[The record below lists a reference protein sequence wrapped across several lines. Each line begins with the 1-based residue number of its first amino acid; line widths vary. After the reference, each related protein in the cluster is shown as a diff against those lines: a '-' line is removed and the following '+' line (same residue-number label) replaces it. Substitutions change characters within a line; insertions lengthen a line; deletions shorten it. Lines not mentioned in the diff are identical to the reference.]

1 MNDMHEIIEEIK
13 SRNDIVDIIS
23 SYIQVKSAG
32 LNYKALCPFHSE
44 KTPSFSISTQ
54 KQIYKCFG
62 CGEGGDVINFVMK
75 MENIDFME
83 ALEFLAQKSGVEIN
97 KGKISDESK
106 ENINKKQKLY
116 QINLD
121 AARYFFKSM
130 SDLNNNG
137 YKYLK
142 NRGLDDKVI
151 KYFGLGYSRND
162 WNDLNN
168 YLLKKGYNQQNLI
181 DAGLAIQ
188 TKNKKK
194 HINRFRNRVMFPIF
208 DQRGKVIAFG
218 GRVLDNSLPK
228 YLNSSETIL
237 FNKRKNLYGL
247 NFAKK
252 NIKND
257 TLIIVEGYMDV
268 ISLFQYG
275 VKNVV
280 ASLGTALTIE
290 QAKLI
295 KKYTNKVIVAYDNDE
310 AGINA
315 TLKAIDILN
324 GVNLNVKVL
333 NLGKCKDP
341 DEYIRREGLEGFNK
355 LLEDSIPLIQF
366 KIDISK
372 QKYNLNN
379 DQDILLFTKNV
390 ANIIKNIKSPI
401 EVEYYINKISK
412 ETNISI
418 HAINSEIYGENYKFN
433 KNKKNFKQKEM
444 EEIKIKQNGIEIAEK
459 QIIHIFLNNKKYRKD
474 ILMNLDIDDFS
485 FKESKE
491 ILNYIIKSNELDI
504 ITIDKLKKIG
514 ISEEYIQDVYN
525 INIDSNIN
533 LNDIINTL
541 QKNSLKRKRDCLL
554 KRQHE
559 LQQKKQNDKNIEAS
573 EVDRELLDIAMKII
587 QLEKEMKNIL

>member
-1 MNDMHEIIEEIK
+1 MNDMHDIIEEIK
-13 SRNDIVDIIS
+13 LRNDIVDIIS
-23 SYIQVKSAG
+23 SYIQIKSAG

-54 KQIYKCFG
+54 KQMYKCFG

-83 ALEFLAQKSGVEIN
+83 ALEFLAQRASIEIK
-97 KGKISDESK
+97 KGKISEESK
-106 ENINKKQKLY
+106 KDINKKQNLY

-130 SDLNNNG
+130 HSLDNSG
-137 YKYLK
+137 YNYLK
-142 NRGLDDKVI
+142 NRGLDDKII
-151 KYFGLGYSRND
+151 KYFGLGYAKND

-168 YLLKKGYNQQNLI
+168 YLLQKGYDQQSLI
-181 DAGLAIQ
+181 DSGLVIQ
-188 TKNKKK
+188 TKNKKNY
-194 HINRFRNRVMFPIF
+194 INRFKNRVMFPIF

-218 GRVLDNSLPK
+218 GRVLDDSLPK
-228 YLNSSETIL
+228 YLNSSETML

-275 VKNVV
+275 IKNVV

-295 KKYTNKVIVAYDNDE
+295 KKYANKVIVAYDNDE

-315 TLKAIDILN
+315 TLKAVEILN
-324 GVNLNVKVL
+324 GVSLNIKIL
-333 NLGKCKDP
+333 NLGKSKDP
-341 DEYIRREGLEGFNK
+341 DEYIRAEGLNK
-355 LLEDSIPLIQF
+355 FSILLKNSIPLIQF
-366 KIDISK
+366 KINILK

-379 DQDILLFTKNV
+379 DQDRLLFTKNIASV
-390 ANIIKNIKSPI
+390 IKNIKSPI
-401 EVEYYINKISK
+401 EVEYYVNKISK
-412 ETNISI
+412 ETDISVD
-418 HAINSEIYGENYKFN
+418 AINSEIYGKYYK
-433 KNKKNFKQKEM
+433 KDEHKKEFKKKI
-444 EEIKIKQNGIEIAEK
+444 EEIKIEKNGIEIAEK
-459 QIIHIFLNNKKYRKD
+459 QIIHIFLNNIKYRND
-474 ILMNLDIDDFS
+474 ILMKLDIDDFIL
-485 FKESKE
+485 KESKE

-504 ITIDKLKKIG
+504 ITIDKMKKIG
-514 ISEEYIQDVYN
+514 ISEEYIQDISD

-533 LNDIINTL
+533 LNEIIKTL
-541 QKNSLKRKRDCLL
+541 QKNSLKRKRNYLL

-559 LQQKKQNDKNIEAS
+559 LQRKKENDKNIEAS
-573 EVDRELLDIAMKII
+573 EVDRELLDIAMEII
-587 QLEKEMKNIL
+587 RLEKEMKNIL

>member
-13 SRNDIVDIIS
+13 LRNDIVDIIS
-23 SYIQVKSAG
+23 SYIHVKSAG
-32 LNYKALCPFHSE
+32 VNYKALCPFHSE

-54 KQIYKCFG
+54 KQMYKCFG

-75 MENIDFME
+75 MENVDFME
-83 ALEFLAQKSGVEIN
+83 ALEILARRSGIEIK
-97 KGKISDESK
+97 KGKISEESK
-106 ENINKKQKLY
+106 QNLNKKQKLY

-130 SDLNNNG
+130 SGSNNNG

-142 NRGLDDKVI
+142 NRGLDDKTI
-151 KYFGLGYSRND
+151 KYFGLGFAKND

-168 YLLKKGYNQQNLI
+168 YLLQKGYEQQSLI
-181 DAGLAIQ
+181 DSGIAIQ
-188 TKNKKK
+188 TKNKKN
-194 HINRFRNRVMFPIF
+194 HINRFKNRVMFPIF
-208 DQRGKVIAFG
+208 DQGGKVIAFG
-218 GRVLDNSLPK
+218 GRVLDDSLPK

-275 VKNVV
+275 IKNVV

-295 KKYTNKVIVAYDNDE
+295 KKYVNKVIVAYDNDE

-315 TLKAIDILN
+315 TLKAIEIFNEVKLN
-324 GVNLNVKVL
+324 IKVL
-333 NLGKCKDP
+333 NLGKSKDP
-341 DEYIRREGLEGFNK
+341 DEYIRTEGLDRFNI
-355 LLEDSIPLIQF
+355 LLENSIPLIQF
-366 KIDISK
+366 KIDILK
-372 QKYNLNN
+372 EKYNLSN
-379 DQDILLFTKNV
+379 DQDRLLFTKNI
-390 ANIIKNIKSPI
+390 ANVIKNIKSPI
-401 EVEYYINKISK
+401 EVEYYVNKISK
-412 ETNISI
+412 ETNISVD
-418 HAINSEIYGENYKFN
+418 AINSEIHGKYYKKSKF
-433 KNKKNFKQKEM
+433 KKEFKKKI
-444 EEIKIKQNGIEIAEK
+444 EEIKINKNGIEIAEK
-459 QIIHIFLNNKKYRKD
+459 QIIHIFLNDKKYRND

-485 FKESKE
+485 FEESRQ

-504 ITIDKLKKIG
+504 ITIDKLKSLG
-514 ISEEYIQDVYN
+514 ISEGYIEDISN
-525 INIDSNIN
+525 ININSNIN
-533 LNDIINTL
+533 LNYIIKTL
-541 QKNSLKRKRDCLL
+541 QKNSLKKKRDYLL
-554 KRQHE
+554 KRQNE
-559 LQQKKQNDKNIEAS
+559 LQRKKENDKNIEAS
-573 EVDRELLDIAMKII
+573 EVDRELLDIAMEII

>member
-13 SRNDIVDIIS
+13 LRNDIVDIIS

-54 KQIYKCFG
+54 KQMYKCFG

-83 ALEFLAQKSGVEIN
+83 ALEILAQKSGVEIK
-97 KGKISDESK
+97 KGKISEESK
-106 ENINKKQKLY
+106 QNINKKQKLY
-116 QINLD
+116 QINLE

-130 SDLNNNG
+130 SGSNNRG

-142 NRGLDDKVI
+142 DRGLDDKTI
-151 KYFGLGYSRND
+151 KYFGLGFAKDD
-162 WNDLNN
+162 WNDLNS
-168 YLLKKGYNQQNLI
+168 YLLQKGYDQQNLI
-181 DAGLAIQ
+181 DSGLAIK
-188 TKNKKK
+188 TKNKKN
-194 HINRFRNRVMFPIF
+194 HINRFKNRVMFPIF

-218 GRVLDNSLPK
+218 GRVLDDSLPK
-228 YLNSSETIL
+228 YLNSSETML

-252 NIKND
+252 NINND
-257 TLIIVEGYMDV
+257 TLIVVEGYMDV

-275 VKNVV
+275 IKNVV

-295 KKYTNKVIVAYDNDE
+295 KKYVNKVIVAYDNDE

-315 TLKAIDILN
+315 TLKAVEIFNEFKLN
-324 GVNLNVKVL
+324 IKVL
-333 NLGKCKDP
+333 NLGKAKDP
-341 DEYIRREGLEGFNK
+341 DEYIRKEGLDKFNM
-355 LLEDSIPLIQF
+355 LLKNSIPLIQF
-366 KIDISK
+366 KIDILK
-372 QKYNLNN
+372 KKYNLNN
-379 DQDILLFTKNV
+379 DQERLLFTKNI
-390 ANIIKNIKSPI
+390 ANMIKNIKSPI

-412 ETNISI
+412 ETNISMD
-418 HAINSEIYGENYKFN
+418 AINSEIYGKYYK
-433 KNKKNFKQKEM
+433 KDKSKKGFKKKI
-444 EEIKIKQNGIEIAEK
+444 EEIKIEKSGIEIAEK
-459 QIIHIFLNNKKYRKD
+459 QIIHIFLNDKKHRNN
-474 ILMNLDIDDFS
+474 ILMNLEIDDFS

-504 ITIDKLKKIG
+504 ITIDKMKNLG
-514 ISEEYIQDVYN
+514 ISKEYIQDIYD

-533 LNDIINTL
+533 LNDIIKAL
-541 QKNSLKRKRDCLL
+541 QKNSLKKKRDYLL
-554 KRQHE
+554 KRQDE
-559 LQQKKQNDKNIEAS
+559 LQLNKENDKNIEAS

-587 QLEKEMKNIL
+587 RLEKEMKNIL

>member
-1 MNDMHEIIEEIK
+1 MNNMNDIIEEIK

-54 KQIYKCFG
+54 KQMYKCFG

-130 SDLNNNG
+130 SDLNNTG

-142 NRGLDDKVI
+142 NRGLDNKVI

-162 WNDLNN
+162 WHDLNN
-168 YLLKKGYNQQNLI
+168 YLLKKGYDQQNLI

-188 TKNKKK
+188 TKNKKNY
-194 HINRFRNRVMFPIF
+194 INRFRNRVMFPIF
-208 DQRGKVIAFG
+208 DHRGKVIAFG
-218 GRVLDNSLPK
+218 GRVLDESLPK

-275 VKNVV
+275 IKNVV

-295 KKYTNKVIVAYDNDE
+295 KKYANKVIVAYDNDE
-310 AGINA
+310 AGVKA
-315 TLKAIDILN
+315 TLKAVEILN
-324 GVNLNVKVL
+324 GVSLSVKVL
-333 NLGKCKDP
+333 NLGKSKDP
-341 DEYIRREGLEGFNK
+341 DEYIRTEGLDKFNISLK
-355 LLEDSIPLIQF
+355 NAIPLIQF
-366 KIDISK
+366 KINILK

-379 DQDILLFTKNV
+379 DQDRLLFTKKV
-390 ANIIKNIKSPI
+390 ANTIKNIKSPI
-401 EVEYYINKISK
+401 EVEYYVNKISK
-412 ETNISI
+412 ETDISI
-418 HAINSEIYGENYKFN
+418 QAINSEIYGKYYKAN
-433 KNKKNFKQKEM
+433 KNQKEIKQQI
-444 EEIKIKQNGIEIAEK
+444 EEIKIKKNGIEIAEK
-459 QIIHIFLNNKKYRKD
+459 QIIHIFLNESKYRSD
-474 ILMNLDIDDFS
+474 ILMNLDIDDFLL
-485 FKESKE
+485 KESKE

-504 ITIDKLKKIG
+504 ITIDKLKNLG
-514 ISEEYIQDVYN
+514 ISEEYIQDIYN
-525 INIDSNIN
+525 INIDSNVN
-533 LNDIINTL
+533 LNDIIKTL
-541 QKNSLKRKRDCLL
+541 QKNSLKRKRDYLL

-587 QLEKEMKNIL
+587 RLEKEMKNIL

>member
-13 SRNDIVDIIS
+13 LRNDIVDIIS

-54 KQIYKCFG
+54 KQMYKCFG

-75 MENIDFME
+75 MENVDFME
-83 ALEFLAQKSGVEIN
+83 ALEILAQRSGVEIK

-106 ENINKKQKLY
+106 QNINKKQKLY

-130 SDLNNNG
+130 SGSNNNG

-142 NRGLDDKVI
+142 DRGLDDKTI
-151 KYFGLGYSRND
+151 KYFGLGFAKND

-168 YLLKKGYNQQNLI
+168 YLLQKGYEQQDLI
-181 DAGLAIQ
+181 DSGLAIQ
-188 TKNKKK
+188 TKNKKNY
-194 HINRFRNRVMFPIF
+194 INRFKNRVMFPIF

-218 GRVLDNSLPK
+218 GRVLDHSLPK
-228 YLNSSETIL
+228 YLNSSETML
-237 FNKRKNLYGL
+237 FNKRKNLYAL

-257 TLIIVEGYMDV
+257 TLIVVEGYMDV

-275 VKNVV
+275 IKNVV
-280 ASLGTALTIE
+280 ASLGTALTVE

-295 KKYTNKVIVAYDNDE
+295 KKYVNKVIVAYDNDE

-315 TLKAIDILN
+315 TLKAVEIFNEVKLN
-324 GVNLNVKVL
+324 IKVL
-333 NLGKCKDP
+333 NLGKAKDP
-341 DEYIRREGLEGFNK
+341 DEYIRKEGVDKFNI
-355 LLEDSIPLIQF
+355 LLKNSIPLLQF
-366 KIDISK
+366 KIDILK
-372 QKYNLNN
+372 KKYDLNN
-379 DQDILLFTKNV
+379 DQDRLLFTKNV

-418 HAINSEIYGENYKFN
+418 DAINSEIYGKYYK
-433 KNKKNFKQKEM
+433 KNKSKKESNKKV
-444 EEIKIKQNGIEIAEK
+444 EEIKIKKSGIEIAEK
-459 QIIHIFLNNKKYRKD
+459 QIISIFINEKKYRND
-474 ILMNLDIDDFS
+474 ILMNLEIDDFL
-485 FKESKE
+485 FEESKE

-514 ISEEYIQDVYN
+514 ISENYIDDIYD
-525 INIDSNIN
+525 IKIDSSIN
-533 LNDIINTL
+533 LNDIIKTL
-541 QKNSLKRKRDCLL
+541 QRNSLKKKRDYLL
-554 KRQHE
+554 KRQDE
-559 LQQKKQNDKNIEAS
+559 LQLNKKNDKNIEAS

-587 QLEKEMKNIL
+587 RLEKEMKNIL

>member
-1 MNDMHEIIEEIK
+1 MNNMNDIIEEIK

-54 KQIYKCFG
+54 KQMYKCFG

-130 SDLNNNG
+130 SDLNNTG

-142 NRGLDDKVI
+142 NRGLDNKVI

-162 WNDLNN
+162 WHDLNN
-168 YLLKKGYNQQNLI
+168 YLLKKGYDQQNLI

-188 TKNKKK
+188 TKNKKNY
-194 HINRFRNRVMFPIF
+194 INRFRNRVMFPIF
-208 DQRGKVIAFG
+208 DHRGKVIAFG
-218 GRVLDNSLPK
+218 GRVLDESLPK

-275 VKNVV
+275 IKNVV

-295 KKYTNKVIVAYDNDE
+295 KKYANKVIVAYDNDE
-310 AGINA
+310 AGVKA
-315 TLKAIDILN
+315 TLKAVEILN
-324 GVNLNVKVL
+324 GVSLSVKVL
-333 NLGKCKDP
+333 NLGKSKDP
-341 DEYIRREGLEGFNK
+341 DEYIRTEGLDKFNISLK
-355 LLEDSIPLIQF
+355 NAIPLIQF
-366 KIDISK
+366 KINILK

-379 DQDILLFTKNV
+379 DQDRLLFTKKV
-390 ANIIKNIKSPI
+390 ANTIKNIKSPI
-401 EVEYYINKISK
+401 EVEYYVNKISK
-412 ETNISI
+412 ETDISI
-418 HAINSEIYGENYKFN
+418 QAINSEIYGKYYKAN
-433 KNKKNFKQKEM
+433 KNQKEIKQQI
-444 EEIKIKQNGIEIAEK
+444 EEIKIKNGIEIAEK
-459 QIIHIFLNNKKYRKD
+459 QIIHIFLNESKYRSD
-474 ILMNLDIDDFS
+474 ILMNLDIDDFLL
-485 FKESKE
+485 KESKE

-504 ITIDKLKKIG
+504 ITIDKLKNLG
-514 ISEEYIQDVYN
+514 ISEEYIQDIYN
-525 INIDSNIN
+525 INIDSNVN
-533 LNDIINTL
+533 LNDIIKTL
-541 QKNSLKRKRDCLL
+541 QKNSLKRKRDYLL

-587 QLEKEMKNIL
+587 RLEKEMKNIL